1 MLGGD
6 EKIYAE
12 DMSNNEFEKYF
23 DAEIKAFKEGDV
35 IKGTVIEVT
44 KDSVMIDV
52 GYKSEGVVSIKE
64 FLGDDG
70 KPTIKVGDEVS
81 VLLERREDENGYVRL
96 SKIKADQFKI
106 WDTLI
111 EAYDKGTSL
120 KGTITQRI
128 KGGFYVD
135 INGIISFLPGSQVD
149 LKPVRNPDA
158 LIGEVFDFV
167 VLKHNRR
174 KNNVIVS
181 RRAILEKERE
191 GLRKITMEKLEEG
204 AIVEGLVKNI
214 TDYGAFIDLGGIDG
228 LVHLTDLSWGKVSH
242 PSQVLG
248 IGDTLKVKV
257 LKFNKEDGK
266 ISLGLKQTKPDP
278 WLTVAE
284 KYPVGSKV
292 SGRVVNITDYGAFVE
307 LEKGLE
313 GLVHIS
319 EMSWTK
325 IKHPSQKLKV
335 DDQVDIQILAIDADS
350 KRISLGIK
358 QVEPNPWDG
367 AEQRYPKGTV
377 LQGVIKN
384 ITDFGIFVGIED
396 GIDGL
401 VHISDL
407 TWKKVRHPADI
418 FKKGQEVTVEVLSID
433 SNKKRFSL
441 STKQLEKNPWEG
453 VSERYKPGM
462 IVEGSITSVAD
473 FGAFVELEDGLEGL
487 VHISELNM
495 GKKKGSEVKCGDI
508 VEVEVLNVD
517 PDDNKIGL
525 SIRGIKKSAP
535 EAPAEAQEDRP
546 AGEEP
551 VPDAG
556 ADTEV
561 EADAAAD
568 EGAAAE
574 AGGTETEVEA
584 DAAAEE
590 DAAAGAGGTETEVE
604 TEAATEEDA
613 AAEAGGT
620 ETEVEA
626 DAAAEEDAA
635 ADEAEEGQTEEATE
649 DEGEPTP

>member
-1 MLGGD
+1 MFVSDD
-6 EKIYAE
+6 EIHAE
-12 DMSNNEFEKYF
+12 GMNASEFEKLF
-23 DAEIKAFKEGDV
+23 NAGIKTFKEGEI

-44 KDSVMIDV
+44 KDSVMVDI

-64 FLGDDG
+64 FLGSDG
-70 KPTIKVGDEVS
+70 KSAIKEGDEVS
-81 VLLERREDENGYVRL
+81 VLLERREDENGFVRL
-96 SKIKADQFKI
+96 SKIKADQFKV
-106 WDTLI
+106 WDGLI
-111 EAYDKGTSL
+111 EAYDKGETL
-120 KGTITQRI
+120 EGTITQRI

-135 INGIISFLPGSQVD
+135 INEIICFLPGSQVD

-158 LIGEVFDFV
+158 LIGEVYDFL

-181 RRAILEKERE
+181 RRAILEKERA

-266 ISLGLKQTKPDP
+266 ISLGLKQTKEDP

-292 SGRVVNITDYGAFVE
+292 SGRVVNITDYGAFIE

-335 DDQVDIQILAIDADS
+335 DDQIDIQILNIDADS

-367 AEQRYPKGTV
+367 AEERYPKGTV
-377 LQGVIKN
+377 ITGVIKN
-384 ITDFGIFVGIED
+384 ITDFGIFVGIEE

-433 SNKKRFSL
+433 SAKKRFSL

-453 VSERYKPGM
+453 VSERYTPGM
-462 IVEGSITSVAD
+462 TVEGRVTSVAD

-487 VHISELNM
+487 VHISELNL

-525 SIRGIKKSAP
+525 SIREIKEHAP
-535 EAPAEAQEDRP
+535 EVVAEPQEESQ

-551 VPDAG
+551 DAG
-556 ADTEV
+556 AETEV
-561 EADAAAD
+561 EAGEDQAGEATGD
-568 EGAAAE
+568 EGAAAGE
-574 AGGTETEVEA
+574 DQAGEETENETETEN
-584 DAAAEE
+584 EE
-590 DAAAGAGGTETEVE
+590 
-604 TEAATEEDA
+604 
-613 AAEAGGT
+613 
-620 ETEVEA
+620 
-626 DAAAEEDAA
+626 
-635 ADEAEEGQTEEATE
+635 
-649 DEGEPTP
+649 EPTP